1 MKFKNISL
9 PTLGLL
15 QASALVAYVW
25 AVTSLMDYIGD
36 NIPDEDTVLGSMTA
50 LLLFVLSAVV
60 SAGIVLGR
68 AGQLY
73 MAKKLKE
80 AYRLVGWTVVWCLVY
95 FAGFALFLL
104 SN

>member
-9 PTLGLL
+9 RFLGFL
-15 QASALVAYVW
+15 QATALVTYVW
-25 AVTSLMDYIGD
+25 AVASLMDYIGS
-36 NIPDEDTVLGSMTA
+36 NIPKEDTVLGSVSV

-80 AYRLVGWTVVWCLVY
+80 AYRLVGWTVVWCLFY
-95 FAGFALFLL
+95 FAVFALFLL